1 MVPTVMLGNL
11 EVTRFI
17 LGGNPFAG
25 FSHQSKER
33 DAEMRAWYTD
43 ERIVETL
50 FEAQAEGVTATI
62 CRGDAHMARCLQRY
76 WDQGGTMRWIAQ
88 TASEASTQEDAVRLC
103 VYRGASACF
112 IHGGIVDNYL
122 AQGKEDDL
130 ARAVALI
137 RELGLPTGIAGH
149 EVASFR
155 WAEAHL
161 DLDFYMVCYYNP
173 SSRRQSPHHV
183 HGAEERFRPEDR
195 AERVALIG
203 TLSRP
208 AIHYKV
214 LAAGRIPA
222 EEGIAYAARHM
233 RPGDAVCIGVYTGD
247 CRTMIGEDVRLLLA
261 NLDGAVARDG
271 HKGHE

>member
-1 MVPTVMLGNL
+1 MIETVRLGTL
-11 EVTRFI
+11 EVSRFI

-25 FSHQSKER
+25 FPHQSRER
-33 DAEMRAWYTD
+33 DAEMKAWYTD

-50 FEAQAEGVTATI
+50 FEAQAEGVTAVI
-62 CRGDAHMARCLQRY
+62 CRGDAHMASCLQRY

-88 TASEASTQEDAVRLC
+88 TASEMVTQEDAVRFCLD
-103 VYRGASACF
+103 RGASACF

-122 AQGKEDDL
+122 AQGREGDL
-130 ARAVALI
+130 AREVALI
-137 RELGLPTGIAGH
+137 RELGLPNGIAGH
-149 EVASFR
+149 EVSSFR
-155 WAEAHL
+155 WAEVRL
-161 DLDFYMVCYYNP
+161 DVDFYMVCYYNP

-183 HGAEERFRPEDR
+183 HGADERFRPEDR
-195 AERVALIG
+195 EERVALVG

-233 RPGDAVCIGVYTGD
+233 RPGDAVCIGVYTAQD
-247 CRTMIGEDVRLLLA
+247 PKMIRRDIRLLEAYLQRA
-261 NLDGAVARDG
+261 ADMQ
-271 HKGHE
+271 